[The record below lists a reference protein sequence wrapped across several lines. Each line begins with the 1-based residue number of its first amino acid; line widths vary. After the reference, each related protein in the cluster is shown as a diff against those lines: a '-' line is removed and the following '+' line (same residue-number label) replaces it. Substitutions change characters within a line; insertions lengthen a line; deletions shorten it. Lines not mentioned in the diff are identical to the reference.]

1 MPSLPAKT
9 KTPPNRHQPPE
20 QTPHK
25 QKAWRKKRA
34 LATDLVRGPPRTP
47 TTDAEQGLKITPF
60 SPPPTAPT
68 LYQNWYSLDNKDT
81 EKLASYT
88 KIDSV
93 IFQTFP
99 W

>member
-1 MPSLPAKT
+1 MCHSTRKPEPAPSTPPTTVTAPDQQT
-9 KTPPNRHQPPE
+9 TPPNRHQPPE

-68 LYQNWYSLDNKDT
+68 LYQN
-81 EKLASYT
+81 
-88 KIDSV
+88 
-93 IFQTFP
+93 
-99 W
+99 